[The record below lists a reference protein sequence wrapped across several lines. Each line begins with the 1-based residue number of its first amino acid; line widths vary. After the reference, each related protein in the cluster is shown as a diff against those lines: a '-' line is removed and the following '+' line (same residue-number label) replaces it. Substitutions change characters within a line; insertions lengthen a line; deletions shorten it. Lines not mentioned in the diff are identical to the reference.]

1 MQFIQ
6 QHEKGEGN
14 WGTVLLTLS
23 ISLGAAAVGGLVSGI
38 LMALLGIHPD
48 SIEIDKNLLLFF
60 MIVPFAFLIC
70 ALLLCIK
77 WLHKRPIWSLFTARE
92 RFDWKR
98 LLFAFG
104 SWMFVLITTLFI
116 GMAFGQPVEWN
127 VNWSTFFPLLLVSFL
142 MLPLQTAAED
152 LLFRGYLLQSF
163 HQWFGKPL
171 LSILFSGALFGLVH
185 MGNPEIAKIGELILI
200 YYVAVGIFLALITHL
215 DNGLEL
221 GMGYHAANNI
231 FAALVVTNNWQAFQ
245 TDALFIDYT
254 PPSFGWDIIISLVLV
269 HPLLLIV
276 FSKVFKWNNWSRL
289 IR

>member
-98 LLFAFG
+98 LLDVCVNHHAFYRYG
-104 SWMFVLITTLFI
+104 F
-116 GMAFGQPVEWN
+116 
-127 VNWSTFFPLLLVSFL
+127 WSASRMERELVYFF
-142 MLPLQTAAED
+142 
-152 LLFRGYLLQSF
+152 
-163 HQWFGKPL
+163 
-171 LSILFSGALFGLVH
+171 SIVTRLFSNAS
-185 MGNPEIAKIGELILI
+185 PA
-200 YYVAVGIFLALITHL
+200 
-215 DNGLEL
+215 NG
-221 GMGYHAANNI
+221 
-231 FAALVVTNNWQAFQ
+231 
-245 TDALFIDYT
+245 
-254 PPSFGWDIIISLVLV
+254 
-269 HPLLLIV
+269 
-276 FSKVFKWNNWSRL
+276 R
-289 IR
+289 